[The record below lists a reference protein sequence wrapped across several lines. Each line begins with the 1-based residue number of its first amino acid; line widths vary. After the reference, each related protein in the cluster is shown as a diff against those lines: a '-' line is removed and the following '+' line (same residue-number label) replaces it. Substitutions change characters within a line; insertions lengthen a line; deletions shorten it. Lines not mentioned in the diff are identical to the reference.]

1 MAGARA
7 LFPDPAAL
15 GAAAERGRE
24 QQKTNKAYDSSAHG
38 GDLIAAHA
46 LCHGR
51 PVMHGEDA
59 REAIARLEDEI
70 ESLMTRRERCR
81 KLSRAAKIAILA
93 GAAWLVCT
101 LIGFVYFWPSLFLA
115 ALAAVIAGIVL
126 LGSNATTWEQTD
138 AAIEKASAARA
149 DLIGEIEL
157 RVVDDGVKQVH

>member
-1 MAGARA
+1 
-7 LFPDPAAL
+7 
-15 GAAAERGRE
+15 
-24 QQKTNKAYDSSAHG
+24 
-38 GDLIAAHA
+38 
-46 LCHGR
+46 
-51 PVMHGEDA
+51 MHGEDA

-101 LIGFVYFWPSLFLA
+101 LIGSVYFRPSLFLA
-115 ALAAVIAGIVL
+115 ALAAVIGGIVL

>member
-1 MAGARA
+1 
-7 LFPDPAAL
+7 
-15 GAAAERGRE
+15 
-24 QQKTNKAYDSSAHG
+24 
-38 GDLIAAHA
+38 
-46 LCHGR
+46 
-51 PVMHGEDA
+51 MHGEDA